1 MTRQPLSAR
10 GVIASTLLGTDPPRL
25 PGRLLVAIGEPFAIP
40 SGTMRVALSR
50 MVERGELANVDGTY
64 ELRGELLQRQERQN
78 RTRRSRNHHW
88 DGSWQCAIVTASG
101 RTASDRAQLRTV
113 LASLGLGERREGVW
127 MRPDNLEEPGP
138 TAAHLA
144 GLRAIADQQVEWYRI
159 APLNLIDAQA
169 LARSLFPLH
178 QWSKDALTLAEE
190 LEASS
195 ALLAPSGDRVAHPLL
210 AEAFLLDAAARRLFL
225 HDPRLP
231 CALEPEDW
239 PAPALDRAFRKLDR
253 NLGLALRAFFKAV
266 PRR

>member
-1 MTRQPLSAR
+1 MKRQPLSAR
-10 GVIASTLLGTDPPRL
+10 SVIASTLLGTDPPRL
-25 PGRLLVAIGEPFAIP
+25 PGRLLVAIGEPFDIP

-50 MVERGELANVDGTY
+50 MVDRGELANVDGTY
-64 ELRGELLQRQERQN
+64 ELRGGLLQRQERQN
-78 RTRRSRNHHW
+78 QTRRSRNHHW
-88 DGSWQCAIVTASG
+88 DGSWQCAIVTAGG
-101 RTASDRAQLRTV
+101 RA
-113 LASLGLGERREGVW
+113 
-127 MRPDNLEEPGP
+127 P

-159 APLNLIDAQA
+159 APLDLIDAQA
-169 LARSLFPLH
+169 LARSIFPLH

-195 ALLAPSGDRVAHPLL
+195 ALLAPTGDRVAHPLL

-231 CALEPEDW
+231 SALEPEDW
-239 PAPALDRAFRKLDR
+239 PAPALDLAFRQLDR
-253 NLGLALRAFFKAV
+253 NLGLALRAFFKGV